1 MPKGG
6 QELRRLRERLGLT
19 MRDVEQ
25 ASRRLAQRHRNA
37 RLIVSPARLSVMEAK
52 NVVPSIYRLYS
63 LSRIYDCSVQDIMMF
78 YGLR

>member
-6 QELRRLRERLGLT
+6 QELRKLRERLGLT

-25 ASRRLAQRHRNA
+25 ASRRLAQRHRNP

-52 NVVPSIYRLYS
+52 NVVPSIFRLYS
-63 LSRIYDCSVQDIMMF
+63 LSRIYDCSVQDILIF